1 MAASVRC
8 EELIVALDA
17 PDLAAARRL
26 VEQVGDIAGTF
37 KVGLELFTA
46 AGPAAFDALRAGGAA
61 RIFYDAK
68 LCDIPNTVAGAAR
81 VAARHRLWF
90 LTIHALGGLAAM
102 RAARQA
108 AEEGAASAGCDPPRL
123 LAITLLTSLDDR
135 EVREELGLRG
145 SVAVE
150 VLRLAELTRA
160 AGLAG
165 VVASSWE
172 AEAIRAACGPDF
184 IIVTPGIRPAADGG
198 SAPAATARHDQKRVM
213 TPAEAIRAGAD
224 YLVIGRA
231 ISAAPDPRAAAVAL
245 AAEIAA
251 ARSERH

>member
-1 MAASVRC
+1 MAGSTRC
-8 EELIVALDA
+8 EEMIVALDA

-26 VEQVGDIAGTF
+26 AEQVGDLAGAF
-37 KVGLELFTA
+37 KVGLELFNA

-81 VAARHRLWF
+81 VAARHGLW
-90 LTIHALGGLAAM
+90 LLNIHALCGMVAM
-102 RAARQA
+102 RAARRA
-108 AEEGAASAGCDPPRL
+108 AEEGAAAAGCAPPRL
-123 LAITLLTSLDDR
+123 LAVTLLTSLDDR
-135 EVREELGLRG
+135 EVQEELGLRG
-145 SVAVE
+145 SVSTE
-150 VLRLAELTRA
+150 VLRLAELTQA

-172 AEAIRAACGPDF
+172 APAIRAACGPEF
-184 IIVTPGIRPAADGG
+184 MIVTPGIRPAAGGG
-198 SAPAATARHDQKRVM
+198 SGSAATARHDQKRVM

-224 YLVIGRA
+224 FLVIGRA
-231 ISAAPDPRAAAVAL
+231 ISAAPDPRAAATAL

-251 ARSERH
+251 ARSKRH